1 MFLKFPSELRAQNSS
16 VVNQW
21 RTNLIFPLYQVPG
34 PREPELNNG
43 AHPRYFDEGFL
54 TLQYYISREFIKYHV
69 DNDSFQ
75 MPTLTMQRFPYSTW
89 TDDPILALLQSFVS
103 LMFMLSFVYPCI
115 NTVKVITTEKE
126 KQLKEAM
133 KIMGL
138 PNWLHWTAWFIKIFI
153 MLLISIILMLILLKV
168 RWFPDS
174 DFSVFTLADPFLL
187 FVFLVCYACATIT
200 FCFAISVFFS
210 KANTATTI
218 AGLVWF
224 LSYAIWVFLQS
235 QYSTLSLAQKMLICL
250 ASNSAMAF
258 GFQMTIMWEGTSE
271 GLVWSNF
278 FSSVTPDDSFTMA
291 HIILMLIIDT
301 FLYLII
307 ALYVEAVFP
316 GDYGVPKRWYFP
328 LTKSFWCGN
337 TKNTGK
343 YTK

>member
-1 MFLKFPSELRAQNSS
+1 MIL
-16 VVNQW
+16 
-21 RTNLIFPLYQVPG
+21 G
-34 PREPELNNG
+34 
-43 AHPRYFDEGFL
+43 YFDEGFL

-75 MPTLTMQRFPYSTW
+75 MPTLTMQRFPYPAW
-89 TDDPILALLQSFVS
+89 TYDPLLLALRGFLS

-138 PNWLHWTAWFIKIFI
+138 PNWLHWTAWFIKFFI
-153 MLLISIILMLILLKV
+153 MLLISIMLMSILLKV

-174 DFSVFTLADPFLL
+174 DFSVLNLVDPFLL
-187 FVFLVCYACATIT
+187 FVFLVCYACAIIT

-210 KANTATTI
+210 KANVATTI
-218 AGLVWF
+218 AGFAWF
-224 LSYAIWVFLQS
+224 LSI
-235 QYSTLSLAQKMLICL
+235 QYSTLSLAEKMLICL
-250 ASNSAMAF
+250 AWNSAMAF
-258 GFQMTIMWEGTSE
+258 GFQMIIMWEGTPD

-291 HIILMLIIDT
+291 HVILMLIIDT
-301 FLYLII
+301 FLYLIV

-328 LTKSFWCGN
+328 FTKSFWCGN

-343 YTK
+343 YTE